1 MTVALVTHPLCL
13 NHDPGLGHPECPDR
27 LRAVIRALE
36 GRDFAALLR
45 EEAPEAPLAAIMRV
59 HEPSYVERLLAEAP
73 KPGQLI
79 ALDPD
84 TVIGE
89 GSLPAALRAAG
100 GAMFAVDLVVEGHA
114 RAAFAA
120 IRPPGHHAERAAA
133 MGFCLFNNAAIAAAH
148 ARDRHG
154 LRRIAIVDFDVHH
167 GNGTENFVKNDPDL
181 FYASTH
187 QWPCYPGTGAAE
199 ERGRFGNVVNFPLP
213 PGADGEEFRLA
224 WEAVVL
230 PRLESFAP
238 ELLIVSAGFDA
249 HFADPLA
256 ELRLRESD
264 FAWLTDR
271 LVEIADRHAKGRV
284 VSLLE
289 GGYNLEAL
297 AASAAQHVRALM
309 RASPL

>member
-1 MTVALVTHPLCL
+1 MTVALITHPLCL
-13 NHDPGLGHPECPDR
+13 NHDPGLGHPESPDR

-36 GRDFAALLR
+36 RREFASLLR
-45 EEAPEAPLAAIMRV
+45 EEAPAAPREAIERV
-59 HEPSYVERLLAEAP
+59 HAPGYVERLFALNPREGERIP
-73 KPGQLI
+73 
-79 ALDPD
+79 LDPD

-89 GSLPAALRAAG
+89 GSLEAALRAAG
-100 GAMFAVDLVVEGHA
+100 GAMHAVDCVMAGHA

-133 MGFCLFNNAAIAAAH
+133 MGFCLFNNAAIAASH
-148 ARDRHG
+148 ARHHHR
-154 LRRIAIVDFDVHH
+154 LQRIAIVDFDVHH

-187 QWPCYPGTGAAE
+187 QWPCYPGTGALE
-199 ERGRFGNVVNFPLP
+199 ERGRFGNVVNFPLS
-213 PGADGEEFRLA
+213 PGADGEDFRLA
-224 WEAVVL
+224 WEGVIL
-230 PRLESFAP
+230 PRLEAFAP

-256 ELRLRESD
+256 ELRVRESD
-264 FAWLTDR
+264 FGWLTER
-271 LVEIADRHAKGRV
+271 LVEVADRHAGGRI

-297 AASAAQHVRALM
+297 AASAAEHVRALM
-309 RASPL
+309 RARP